1 MGRAA
6 PFFGRFHSIA
16 KSSRSKNVHHIRL
29 VGHSRSFTIYTDHP
43 SFNDVKKYSKK
54 TSVTLLVDGRVV
66 KDFYSDED
74 RSYKLRLFLTEYNVL
89 RGTVRDRSNIDLLYT
104 KLASGITTCDP
115 VSILRDYPYYAMS
128 IEKSRRVYDFDTADS
143 LCDVLGHS
151 IQKQCRGHC
160 HYKIK
165 DICDEEGHTCI
176 PYESYKFRING
187 FPGALVK
194 QQIDALIRHGSL
206 VCHNDNIFTAETFR
220 RECFVKDFLKYP
232 HDCIPLEPN
241 SLIIP
246 DLSEEQCEILD
257 LVSESRIAVLCGGAG
272 TGKTRC
278 IAAVACAFS
287 KVILAAPTG
296 KAARRMVQSC
306 RDFNPSVSA
315 STLHSLLGIGA
326 PFEVRESILDKIPRN
341 GLLVVDEAS
350 MLDLDVMYSVVSTA
364 RDRNLG
370 LLFVG
375 DPNQLPPVSR
385 GDVFANVIEWARQ
398 SGCIVELTDI
408 HRQAADNPITRM
420 GHHICSGLPSENVL
434 DYADGDLLQVH
445 EAENYRDAIEKA
457 IAFRRVYSKN
467 VFDCQIISP
476 WSRVVSSINMG
487 ALGSERPLV
496 SFYPGDYVM
505 CSSNVS
511 EQDLSKF
518 QEKDDRVV
526 FDIPGDDFVTDHI
539 YKSKKMLD
547 TSSSGTFTTDSA
559 IGFLAGVNGHSG
571 VLLNEN
577 VMIDDASNF
586 VYIGS
591 DKCHANAIT
600 VHKSQGS
607 EWPTVILVM
616 CNTRDSFSPFLN
628 KKLLYTA
635 ITRAKKRLIVIGNPE
650 SIKWGVD
657 RPAPRRNTLSYV

>member
-1 MGRAA
+1 MGL
-6 PFFGRFHSIA
+6 PVPYFGRFHSIA
-16 KSSRSKNVHHIRL
+16 KSSRSNNVQHIRL
-29 VGHSRSFTIYTDHP
+29 VGHNSSFTIYTDHP
-43 SFNDVKKYSKK
+43 SFQDVKKYSKK
-54 TSVTLLVDGRVV
+54 TSLTLLADGRIVR
-66 KDFYSDED
+66 DFYSEDDE
-74 RSYKLRLFLTEYNVL
+74 SYKLRLFLTEYKVL
-89 RGTVRDRSNIDLLYT
+89 RGTVRDRSNIELLYS
-104 KLASGITTCDP
+104 KLASGISSGDP
-115 VSILRDYPYYAMS
+115 VAILREYPYYAMS

-143 LCDVLGHS
+143 LCEVLGHS

-176 PYESYKFRING
+176 PYENYKFRING

-194 QQIDALIRHGSL
+194 QQIDVLIRHGSL

-220 RECFVKDFLKYP
+220 RECFIKDFLQYP
-232 HDCIPLEPN
+232 HDSIPLEPN
-241 SLIIP
+241 DLLIP
-246 DLSEEQCEILD
+246 DLSTEQFEILD
-257 LVSESRIAVLCGGAG
+257 LVSSSRISVLCGGAG

-306 RDFNPSVSA
+306 RDFNPFVSA

-326 PFEVRESILDKIPRN
+326 PHEVRASILEKIPRN
-341 GLLVVDEAS
+341 GLLVVDESS

-364 RDRNLG
+364 RDLNLS

-385 GDVFANVIEWARQ
+385 GDVFANMIEWARKC
-398 SGCIVELTDI
+398 GCIVELTDI
-408 HRQAADNPITRM
+408 HRQAANNPITRM

-434 DYADGDLLQVH
+434 DYADGDLLQIH
-445 EAENYRDAIEKA
+445 EVENYREAIDRA
-457 IAFRRVYSKN
+457 ITLQRLYSKN

-476 WSRVVSSINMG
+476 WSRVAASINMG
-487 ALGSERPLV
+487 ALGSDRPLG

-505 CSSNVS
+505 CASNVS
-511 EQDLSKF
+511 EQELSKF

-526 FDIPGDDFVTDHI
+526 FDIPSDKFVTDHM
-539 YKSKKMLD
+539 YKSKKMFYMSD
-547 TSSSGTFTTDSA
+547 SGTVSTDSA
-559 IGFLAGVNGHSG
+559 IGFSAGVNGHTG
-571 VLLNEN
+571 ILLTEN

-616 CNTRDSFSPFLN
+616 CNSRDSFSPFLN
-628 KKLLYTA
+628 KKILYTA
-635 ITRAKKRLIVIGNPE
+635 VTRAKKRLIIIGNPE
-650 SIKWGVD
+650 SIKWSVD
-657 RPAPRRNTLSYV
+657 RHAPRRNTLSYV